1 MSAIRQDAWTDDE
14 DLLLA
19 ETVLRHI
26 REGSTQL
33 AAFEE
38 VGKTLSRTPAA
49 CGFRWNSLI
58 RKRYENAIN
67 LAKKQR
73 KELSKKNKGSNKRK
87 ERPFVKLVETTGSE
101 ETDSDINL
109 NQVIGFLQKLD
120 QTQPTNEANQEEI
133 HQLKLEN
140 DTLKAEKA
148 TLLKENQQLRKEFVM
163 MKDDYQALIHIME
176 RARRFSE
183 PQSPKNDSDWEEVT
197 EALSVHSK
205 ED

>member
-33 AAFEE
+33 SAFEE

-58 RKRYENAIN
+58 RKRYENAIS

-73 KELSKKNKGSNKRK
+73 KELNKKNKVGNKRK
-87 ERPFVKLVETTGSE
+87 ERPFIKLM
-101 ETDSDINL
+101 DSSADHSDEQDLNL
-109 NQVIGFLQKLD
+109 SQVIEFLKQLEQQSASRVTD
-120 QTQPTNEANQEEI
+120 EE
-133 HQLKLEN
+133 L
-140 DTLKAEKA
+140 A
-148 TLLKENQQLRKEFVM
+148 LLKEENESLKQQAELLKRESEQLKKDFLM
-163 MKDDYQALIHIME
+163 MKEDYQALIQIMD
-176 RARRFSE
+176 RARRYSE
-183 PQSPKNDSDWEEVT
+183 PSNIQSDNEWGEVT
-197 EALSVHSK
+197 EALSVQSK
-205 ED
+205 KD